1 MKKILMFMAIMIAV
15 AFVTSCGSK
24 PKEKPKPKE
33 IPFVSQTKENLKKWL
48 EKTLILIN
56 SLIFIFF
63 AMVNDCDFK
72 GFIVLIILL
81 IIFSFNGLIISK
93 YGRLLKDD
101 GEE

>member
-1 MKKILMFMAIMIAV
+1 MKKKLY
-15 AFVTSCGSK
+15 
-24 PKEKPKPKE
+24 
-33 IPFVSQTKENLKKWL
+33 LKKWL

-56 SLIFIFF
+56 SLIFMFL
-63 AMVNDCDFK
+63 AMVNGFNFK
-72 GFIVLIILL
+72 GFIILVILL

>member
-1 MKKILMFMAIMIAV
+1 MKKRLY
-15 AFVTSCGSK
+15 
-24 PKEKPKPKE
+24 
-33 IPFVSQTKENLKKWL
+33 LKKWL

-56 SLIFIFF
+56 SLIFIFL
-63 AMVNDCDFK
+63 AMINDFNFK
-72 GFIVLIILL
+72 GFIILVVLL

>member
-1 MKKILMFMAIMIAV
+1 MKKRLY
-15 AFVTSCGSK
+15 
-24 PKEKPKPKE
+24 
-33 IPFVSQTKENLKKWL
+33 LKKWL

-56 SLIFIFF
+56 SLIFIFL
-63 AMVNDCDFK
+63 AMVNDFNFK
-72 GFIVLIILL
+72 GFIILIVLL

>member
-1 MKKILMFMAIMIAV
+1 MKKRLY
-15 AFVTSCGSK
+15 
-24 PKEKPKPKE
+24 
-33 IPFVSQTKENLKKWL
+33 LKKWL

-56 SLIFIFF
+56 SLIFMFL
-63 AMVNDCDFK
+63 AMVNDFNFK
-72 GFIVLIILL
+72 GFIILVILL

>member
-1 MKKILMFMAIMIAV
+1 MKKRLY
-15 AFVTSCGSK
+15 
-24 PKEKPKPKE
+24 
-33 IPFVSQTKENLKKWL
+33 LKKWL

-56 SLIFIFF
+56 SLIFMFL
-63 AMVNDCDFK
+63 AMINNFNFK
-72 GFIVLIILL
+72 GFIILVVLL

>member
-1 MKKILMFMAIMIAV
+1 MKKGLY
-15 AFVTSCGSK
+15 
-24 PKEKPKPKE
+24 
-33 IPFVSQTKENLKKWL
+33 LKKWL

-56 SLIFIFF
+56 SLIFMFL
-63 AMVNDCDFK
+63 AMINDFNFK
-72 GFIVLIILL
+72 GFIILVVLL

>member
-1 MKKILMFMAIMIAV
+1 MKKRLY
-15 AFVTSCGSK
+15 
-24 PKEKPKPKE
+24 
-33 IPFVSQTKENLKKWL
+33 LKKWL

-56 SLIFIFF
+56 SLIFMFL
-63 AMVNDCDFK
+63 AMINDFNFK
-72 GFIVLIILL
+72 GFIILVALL

>member
-1 MKKILMFMAIMIAV
+1 MKKRLY
-15 AFVTSCGSK
+15 
-24 PKEKPKPKE
+24 
-33 IPFVSQTKENLKKWL
+33 LKKWL

-56 SLIFIFF
+56 SLIFMFL
-63 AMVNDCDFK
+63 AMVNDFNFK
-72 GFIVLIILL
+72 GFIILIVLL

>member
-1 MKKILMFMAIMIAV
+1 MEVEKMKKKLY
-15 AFVTSCGSK
+15 
-24 PKEKPKPKE
+24 
-33 IPFVSQTKENLKKWL
+33 LKKWL

-56 SLIFIFF
+56 SLIFMFL
-63 AMVNDCDFK
+63 AMINDFNFK
-72 GFIVLIILL
+72 GFIILVVLL

>member
-1 MKKILMFMAIMIAV
+1 MKKRLY
-15 AFVTSCGSK
+15 
-24 PKEKPKPKE
+24 
-33 IPFVSQTKENLKKWL
+33 LKKWL

-56 SLIFIFF
+56 SIILIFL
-63 AMVNDCDFK
+63 AMVDDFNFK
-72 GFIVLIILL
+72 GFIILVVLL

>member
-1 MKKILMFMAIMIAV
+1 MKKRLY
-15 AFVTSCGSK
+15 
-24 PKEKPKPKE
+24 
-33 IPFVSQTKENLKKWL
+33 LKKWL

-56 SLIFIFF
+56 SFIFMF
-63 AMVNDCDFK
+63 LAMVNDFNFK
-72 GFIVLIILL
+72 GFIILVVLL